1 MLLSAAIDRKG
12 LSMSHF
18 KCDGCRL
25 RLHHPQTRA
34 ELVSLVCPSC
44 GSALE
49 PARELSEILG
59 YRAIDVRPASGRD
72 DSGFPEA
79 FAETMALPDPDRTG

>member
-1 MLLSAAIDRKG
+1 MT
-12 LSMSHF
+12 HF

-49 PARELSEILG
+49 PAHELSEIVG
-59 YRAIDVRPASGRD
+59 YRAIEVRPDYERYDG
-72 DSGFPEA
+72 GFPEA
-79 FAETMALPDPDRTG
+79 FAETMTLPDPDRTG

>member
-1 MLLSAAIDRKG
+1 
-12 LSMSHF
+12 MSHF

-44 GSALE
+44 GSALV
-49 PARELSEILG
+49 PARELSEIVG
-59 YRAIDVRPASGRD
+59 YRAIESGPGSDRD
-72 DSGFPEA
+72 GTGFPEA
-79 FAETMALPDPDRTG
+79 LAQTLALPDPDRTG

>member
-1 MLLSAAIDRKG
+1 
-12 LSMSHF
+12 MSHF

-34 ELVSLVCPSC
+34 ELVSLVCPNC

-49 PARELSEILG
+49 PARELSEIVG
-59 YRAIDVRPASGRD
+59 YRAIETRSGSQRD
-72 DSGFPEA
+72 GGLPEA
-79 FAETMALPDPDRTG
+79 LAETMALPDPDRTG

>member
-1 MLLSAAIDRKG
+1 
-12 LSMSHF
+12 MSHF

-44 GSALE
+44 GSALR
-49 PARELSEILG
+49 PAPDLSEIVG
-59 YRAIDVRPASGRD
+59 YRAIDSRAGGEPD
-72 DSGFPEA
+72 DAGFGEA
-79 FAETMALPDPDRTG
+79 LAETMALPDPDRTG

>member
-1 MLLSAAIDRKG
+1 
-12 LSMSHF
+12 MSHF

-25 RLHHPQTRA
+25 RLHHSQTRA
-34 ELVSLVCPSC
+34 ELVSLVCPGC

-49 PARELSEILG
+49 PARDLSEIVG
-59 YRAIDVRPASGRD
+59 YRAIEVRTGFERD
-72 DSGFPEA
+72 DGGFPEA